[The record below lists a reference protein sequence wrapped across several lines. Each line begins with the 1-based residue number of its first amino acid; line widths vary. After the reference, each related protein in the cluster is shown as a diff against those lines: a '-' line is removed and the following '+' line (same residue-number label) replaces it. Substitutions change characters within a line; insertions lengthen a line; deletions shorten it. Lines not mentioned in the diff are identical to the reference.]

1 MKRSRCKDVQV
12 LQNHPISLSLSGDG
26 VEILLSHFLV
36 PVEKSEASPGV
47 FVQPLD
53 ITVCAGMWA
62 KLSLMVGP
70 PLPATFD
77 LLLLL
82 TGHIQI

>member
-1 MKRSRCKDVQV
+1 MNVKCSRCKDVQV

-47 FVQPLD
+47 FVQPLEYYSLCRD
-53 ITVCAGMWA
+53 AGQTE
-62 KLSLMVGP
+62 LNVGL

-77 LLLLL
+77 L
-82 TGHIQI
+82 